1 MYRVMLAVNSCIFQS
16 IRCNV
21 CEKVFRDMDLAMYH
35 ADKSGHEDFSE
46 SSEKIKPLSPEEREK
61 RLQERACVCT
71 NTDEHP
77 VRSGAAEKRAVKEAE
92 NAREQRANEM
102 IRRKAGQ
109 DAGQAREELERK
121 GTWHRLT

>member
-61 RLQERACVCT
+61 RLQERACLCT

-77 VRSGAAEKRAVKEAE
+77 VRSLSLIHISEPT
-92 NAREQRANEM
+92 
-102 IRRKAGQ
+102 RRS
-109 DAGQAREELERK
+109 
-121 GTWHRLT
+121 